1 MSLDSFAI
9 VFSILIILGTG
20 VATLKARKDQRVAAL
35 KRQERLDFALYTLL
49 SYTWAKLGIERGNQS
64 HKQILTAGSAWVV
77 KLYKEDTDH
86 FREIVGSRR
95 AYIAVLEIF
104 EEMIRRRGLVLC
116 RHSIELGEGGR
127 LQFMV
132 RSISAPRTVEREKA
146 QTTLVRNLVSPFD
159 VLSDEVVDIWDWV
172 VE

>member
-9 VFSILIILGTG
+9 VFSILIILGTS
-20 VATLKARKDQRVAAL
+20 VATLKARKDQRVAVL
-35 KRQERLDFALYTLL
+35 KRQERLDLALYTLL
-49 SYTWAKLGIERGNQS
+49 SYTWVRLGIERVNQS
-64 HKQILTAGSAWVV
+64 HKKILTARSEWVV
-77 KLYKEDTDH
+77 KLSKEDTDH
-86 FREIVGSRR
+86 FREMVGSRR
-95 AYIAVLEIF
+95 AYIAVLEVF
-104 EEMIRRRGLVLC
+104 EEKIRRRGLVLC

-132 RSISAPRTVEREKA
+132 RSISVLRSVEREKV
-146 QTTLVRNLVSPFD
+146 QTTLVRDLISPFD